1 MDRSPNQ
8 LHQVALIVVA
18 YDVRDRRRLRRVA
31 TVMEQYGIRVPF
43 SVFECRLNKE
53 RMTRLLDDIK
63 RVINRRHDK
72 VTVITLCQSCVQRSE
87 RFIENGI
94 TADANV
100 YVC

>member
-1 MDRSPNQ
+1 MDRSPSHV
-8 LHQVALIVVA
+8 HQATLVIVA
-18 YDVRDRRRLRRVA
+18 YDVLDRRRLRRIA
-31 TVMEQYGIRVPF
+31 AMMEQYGVRVQF

-72 VTVITLCQSCVQRSE
+72 VTLIALCQSCVQRSE

-94 TADANV
+94 TTDANV